1 MQSVTLFTSLTG
13 SRIFFNQQK
22 YWKFKAEVISE
33 KIEPK
38 EKDSTLGGKRKHFF
52 TWSIYLVYKK
62 KKIVG
67 QKGKGNV
74 IKELDFV

>member
-52 TWSIYLVYKK
+52 T
-62 KKIVG
+62 
-67 QKGKGNV
+67 
-74 IKELDFV
+74 